1 MRISI
6 RRLLLVW
13 LGGAGTALL
22 CAGSDAVLAR
32 QPEPVVK
39 RSCDLPTEL
48 KGMTGHVLVR
58 YTVNEAGNV
67 NFVKPAFATAD
78 PEARREE
85 LVASVTSCVKEWSY
99 PPMKPSVRRSFI
111 RPPAD
116 SVSGN
121 PIFSVEFLQGF
132 HYFEPADAGVEW
144 IELEGGRK
152 VPRAHIEKMRALK
165 IDLAMQLLGGPDRH
179 ETKGTGWSLRTNVT
193 PKERKALVGG
203 VEFAL
208 EAFDRVFGDAP
219 PLPESSRLVLLLLGS
234 EDAFNQVAAFDRIFR
249 GPKPAGEY
257 TPADETAYA
266 FASDREHPLKMS
278 VETTVHETV
287 HHLVQQRLAGV
298 TRPVPYWVNEGIAS
312 YFELLKPDK
321 TGAFDPQKFKRG
333 RQSEGS
339 YYWPAK
345 ADMYLEAFERN
356 MRSGTI
362 PDFAAFLEGRFEGI
376 GVDTSYGLSWI
387 LTHYMLFGENGTLK
401 KPFLDWATGPMGSDA
416 DEGVAKSLGRTP
428 EQILAGVTAYVG
440 AMKRS

>member
-1 MRISI
+1 MTIGRQLSVC
-6 RRLLLVW
+6 LL
-13 LGGAGTALL
+13 GAGTALL
-22 CAGSDAVLAR
+22 CAGSDDVLSR
-32 QPEPVVK
+32 QPEPTQK
-39 RSCDLPTEL
+39 RSCELPAEL

-58 YTVNEAGNV
+58 YTVNEAGKV
-67 NFVKPAFATAD
+67 NFVKPAFATAE

-99 PPMKPSVRRSFI
+99 RPAETRR
-111 RPPAD
+111 PANA
-116 SVSGN
+116 VSGN
-121 PIFSVEFLQGF
+121 PTFSVEFLQGF
-132 HYFEPADAGVEW
+132 HYFDPADAGAEW

-152 VPRAHIEKMRALK
+152 VPRAHIEKLRALK
-165 IDLAMQLLGGPDRH
+165 IDLAMQLLAGPDRH
-179 ETKGTGWSLRTNVT
+179 ETKGTGWSLKTNVS

-208 EAFDRVFGDAP
+208 QAFDRVFEDAP

-298 TRPVPYWVNEGIAS
+298 TRPAPYWVNEGIAS

-321 TGAFDPQKFKRG
+321 MGAFDPRKFKRG

-356 MRSGTI
+356 MKSGTI
-362 PDFAAFLEGRFEGI
+362 PDFAAFLEGRFERI
-376 GVDTSYGLSWI
+376 GVETSYGLSWI

-440 AMKRS
+440 VMKRS

>member
-1 MRISI
+1 MTIG
-6 RRLLLVW
+6 RRLLVW
-13 LGGAGTALL
+13 LVGMGAALH
-22 CAGSDAVLAR
+22 CAGSDDVLAR
-32 QPEPVVK
+32 QPEPTQK
-39 RSCDLPTEL
+39 RSCELPAEL

-58 YTVNEAGNV
+58 YTVNEAGKV
-67 NFVKPAFATAD
+67 NFVKPAFATAE

-99 PPMKPSVRRSFI
+99 
-111 RPPAD
+111 RPAETGRPANA
-116 SVSGN
+116 VSGN
-121 PIFSVEFLQGF
+121 PTFSVEFLQGF
-132 HYFEPADAGVEW
+132 HYFDPADAGAEW

-165 IDLAMQLLGGPDRH
+165 IDLAMQLLVGRDRH
-179 ETKGTGWSLRTNVT
+179 ETKGTGWSLKTNVS

-208 EAFDRVFGDAP
+208 QAFDRVFEEAP

-278 VETTVHETV
+278 VDTTVHETV

-321 TGAFDPQKFKRG
+321 TGAFDPRKFKRG

-345 ADMYLEAFERN
+345 ADMYMEAFERN
-356 MRSGTI
+356 MKSGTI
-362 PDFAAFLEGRFEGI
+362 PDFPAFLEGRFEGI

-416 DEGVAKSLGRTP
+416 DEGIARALGRTP
-428 EQILAGVTAYVG
+428 EQILAGVTAYLEV
-440 AMKRS
+440 MKRS